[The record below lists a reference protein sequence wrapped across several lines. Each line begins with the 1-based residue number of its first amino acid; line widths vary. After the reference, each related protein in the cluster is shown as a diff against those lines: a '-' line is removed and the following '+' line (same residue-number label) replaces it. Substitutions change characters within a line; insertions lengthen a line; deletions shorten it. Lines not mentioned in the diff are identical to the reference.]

1 MRRKYPEK
9 PDKVYFMGTCLA
21 DMLYAE
27 AGFAGIRL
35 LEREGVK
42 VIYPRD
48 QTCCG
53 QPAFNS
59 GFQEKALEL
68 SEFLHHVLK
77 IRLKDQGVPV
87 KVTWHKS
94 CHAKRE
100 LGRYFGR
107 IRWIQAAPKF

>member
-1 MRRKYPEK
+1 MRRNYPEK

-27 AGFAGIRL
+27 AGMAGIHL

-59 GFQEKALEL
+59 GFQEEALEVA
-68 SEFLHHVLK
+68 LHRSSVSRKRTPSWFHP
-77 IRLKDQGVPV
+77 DPV
-87 KVTWHKS
+87 V
-94 CHAKRE
+94 
-100 LGRYFGR
+100 
-107 IRWIQAAPKF
+107 Q